1 MADSTLALRFLLALS
16 LSTPARAD
24 ESLVAVAANYAG
36 AVQALAQAFTQDTGH
51 TLQIT
56 TGATGKLFAQISE
69 GAPFD
74 VMLSADSKTP
84 ARIEAEGLGVTG
96 SSFTYAIGKL
106 TLWSADPTLIGADPK
121 QALLAAD
128 TLFIAIANPDL
139 APYGVAAREAMQA
152 MGVWDMVQPK
162 IVLGQNIGQTY
173 SLVDTGAAQLGF
185 VATSAVQ
192 GPGIAPKGSRFDIPQ
207 AMFAPI
213 AQDAVLLNPGA
224 DNPAALAFMDYLR
237 GDKAKAIAV
246 SYGYDTE

>member
-1 MADSTLALRFLLALS
+1 MPTFRLALTFLLALT
-16 LSTPARAD
+16 LSTPTRAD
-24 ESLVAVAANYAG
+24 EALVAVAANYAG
-36 AVQALAQAFTQDTGH
+36 AMDAVAKSFTHDTGH
-51 TLQIT
+51 TLLIT

-84 ARIEAEGLGVTG
+84 ARIQAEGLGVAG

-106 TLWSADPTLIGADPK
+106 TLWSADPALIGTDPK

-152 MGVWDMVQPK
+152 MGVWGLVQSK

-173 SLVDTGAAQLGF
+173 SMVDTGAAQLGF

-192 GPGIAPKGSRFDIPQ
+192 GPGIAPMGSRFDIPQ
-207 AMFAPI
+207 QMFAPI

-224 DNPAALAFMDYLR
+224 DNPAALAFMAYLR

-246 SYGYDTE
+246 SYGYGTE